1 MSKLFRTFALF
12 FVSNHAVI
20 NLKITR
26 TMKPFLLRR
35 VAQEFA
41 RGNPK
46 AVNYNRAMSNYIA
59 GRHNR
64 IWASI
69 ALCELLNAI
78 HL

>member
-1 MSKLFRTFALF
+1 
-12 FVSNHAVI
+12 
-20 NLKITR
+20 
-26 TMKPFLLRR
+26 MKAFLLRR

-59 GRHNR
+59 GRHHH
-64 IWASI
+64 IWVDI